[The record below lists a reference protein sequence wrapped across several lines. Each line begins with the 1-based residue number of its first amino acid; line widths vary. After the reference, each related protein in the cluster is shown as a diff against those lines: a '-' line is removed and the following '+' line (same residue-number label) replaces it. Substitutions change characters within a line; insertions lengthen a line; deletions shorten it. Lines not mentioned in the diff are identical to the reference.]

1 MSACSPNTRYI
12 AQAAIGPVALDIA
25 RRIHSVEDEMYARTV
40 LIVVVLAI
48 LITAPVGAT
57 LITVLG
63 PRLLTQEAA
72 VTPVTSCAELPEP
85 GPSGRKAPVQ

>member
-1 MSACSPNTRYI
+1 VWYN

-25 RRIHSVEDEMYARTV
+25 RKIHSAQDEAYARTV

-48 LITAPVGAT
+48 LITAPIGAT

-63 PRLLTQEAA
+63 PRLLEQEAS
-72 VTPVTSCAELPEP
+72 TSPAATCSELPQP
-85 GPSGRKAPVQ
+85 GTSGRKDPEQ